1 MTHEGK
7 DKKTQL
13 FTLFPVMQQN
23 GRVVYYASDFSE
35 KFGGSVYK
43 GFPCILK
50 AESSDLKPR
59 HITKEELVLDESK
72 PVSIKLYDEKQH
84 PSAFQHYASEKA
96 VLKIEGKDVLIMD
109 FIDGFHIYPDLRD
122 NPELNQFT
130 FLQAVE
136 VAWQFVL
143 KLNHLHY
150 NNTSGPP
157 IVHGDITGMNIKIK
171 MNVIEDSKGK
181 KYALEASYLDLD
193 YAKPI
198 TDIPQK
204 PQGTPEHIAL
214 EILNG
219 DYSESSDFFALS
231 PLLLSIFGAQNP
243 FKKIIEFRNKHPH
256 MKPAELVRTFR
267 TFSFCADGLF
277 DHFKE
282 KPNDFI
288 CGLIKKF
295 ILQMGENNKTDRP
308 TPNAILEFFTALR
321 QLTLL
326 DTFNESSEEKDW
338 YVLRLCIAAKDEHYL
353 FNKTYLSIFFNMEE
367 NLQERLINL
376 MSPSQCILLYDA
388 AKINKGP
395 CSLLHLLRKNIAVH
409 LMQQIPSLKA
419 STWPRSLF
427 SPSITA
433 QDILWLITCFDQ
445 NNSSLFYSV
454 EHENTRKS
462 LLNCREKK
470 WGPFISV
477 LAEGFKRPTGCPYF
491 VSHLSTSPRM

>member
-1 MTHEGK
+1 MTHKGK
-7 DKKTQL
+7 DKKTPL
-13 FTLFPVMQQN
+13 FTLFPVMLRN
-23 GRVVYYASDFSE
+23 GRVVYYASDFSQ

-43 GFPCILK
+43 GFPCVLK

-59 HITKEELVLDESK
+59 HVTKEELVLDESK

-84 PSAFQHYASEKA
+84 PSSFQYYASEKA

-109 FIDGFHIYPDLRD
+109 FIDGFHIYPDSRD
-122 NPELNQFT
+122 NPELTQFS

-150 NNTSGPP
+150 NNTCGRP
-157 IVHGDITGMNIKIK
+157 IVHGDITGENIKIK
-171 MNVIEDSKGK
+171 MNVIEDSDGK
-181 KYALEASYLDLD
+181 KYTLEASYLDLD

-198 TDIPQK
+198 TDVPQT

-243 FKKIIEFRNKHPH
+243 FKKIIEYRNKHPH
-256 MKPAELVRTFR
+256 MKPAELVRAFR
-267 TFSFCADGLF
+267 SFSFCAEGLF

-295 ILQMGENNKTDRP
+295 ILQMGEKNKIDRP

-321 QLTLL
+321 QLALL
-326 DTFNESSEEKDW
+326 DTYNESSQEHDR
-338 YVLRLCIAAKDEHYL
+338 YFLRLCIAAKDEHYL
-353 FNKTYLSIFFNMEE
+353 FHKNYLSIFFNMEE
-367 NLQERLINL
+367 NLQERLITL
-376 MSPSQCILLYDA
+376 MNPNQCALLYEA

-395 CSLLHLLRKNIAVH
+395 FSLLHLLRKNIAAH
-409 LMQQIPSLKA
+409 LMQQIPSLKE
-419 STWPRSLF
+419 STWPGSFFLT
-427 SPSITA
+427 SITA
-433 QDILWLITCFDQ
+433 HDILWMVDCFEQ

-454 EHENTRKS
+454 EHEKKRKN

-470 WGPFISV
+470 LRPFISI
-477 LAEGFKRPTGCPYF
+477 LAEAFKMPVDSLF
-491 VSHLSTSPRM
+491 LVSNSCTST